1 MRDIS
6 VRVIYFCSDIWV
18 FQILVGTL
26 LSFQTLSQIEYF
38 QSDEK
43 FTDTILRFSDGYI
56 CVHWVVLEAHGRI
69 WWTLARETGT
79 ESIVEVIIPEVSVA
93 EGQIFVDEIYSGIQS
108 FKSLNHCKRTAPIS
122 TLIKIRIW
130 GLKLEAPKH

>member
-1 MRDIS
+1 MN
-6 VRVIYFCSDIWV
+6 
-18 FQILVGTL
+18 LA
-26 LSFQTLSQIEYF
+26 QTLSKIKSF
-38 QSDEK
+38 QSNEK
-43 FTDTILRFSDGYI
+43 YTDTILRFSDGYI

-93 EGQIFVDEIYSGIQS
+93 EGQIFVDKIYSCIQS